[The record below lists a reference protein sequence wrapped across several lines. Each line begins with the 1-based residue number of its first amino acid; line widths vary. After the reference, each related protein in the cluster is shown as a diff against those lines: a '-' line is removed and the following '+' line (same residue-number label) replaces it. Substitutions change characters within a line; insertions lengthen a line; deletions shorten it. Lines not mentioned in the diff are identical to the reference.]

1 MSELSRHFESALEAK
16 DRRIADLIAW
26 GQRLSSDNFDQAQTI
41 DENRARI
48 AELKAALK
56 DARDAA
62 LEEAALEIERIGHG
76 SYPNKLI
83 TDGYASSV
91 RSLKLLAARAAMG
104 ESDE

>member
-1 MSELSRHFESALEAK
+1 MTNEQMIAAANFHAK
-16 DRRIADLIAW
+16 EMAKKD
-26 GQRLSSDNFDQAQTI
+26 
-41 DENRARI
+41 ARI

-91 RSLKLLAARAAMG
+91 RSLKLLAARAAYLG
-104 ESDE
+104 EKE